1 MGANRRKPRPPMEVG
16 YFEEAAVARQAE
28 DEDELPDLEY
38 PIEKNGTLRVRE
50 SALWTV
56 PPDAVRAD
64 RMKVEIGACLD
75 ALRDVLGALATQR
88 DEVVQLRESTRDVLQ
103 RLATV

>member
-1 MGANRRKPRPPMEVG
+1 MGAMRRKPRPPMEVG

-28 DEDELPDLEY
+28 DDFQLPDMEY
-38 PIEKNGTLRVRE
+38 APGKSGTLRVRE
-50 SALWTV
+50 SALWAV
-56 PPDAVRAD
+56 PHDAFQVE
-64 RMKVEIGACLD
+64 RMKAEIWAGLNS
-75 ALRDVLGALATQR
+75 LRGVLGSLAMQR